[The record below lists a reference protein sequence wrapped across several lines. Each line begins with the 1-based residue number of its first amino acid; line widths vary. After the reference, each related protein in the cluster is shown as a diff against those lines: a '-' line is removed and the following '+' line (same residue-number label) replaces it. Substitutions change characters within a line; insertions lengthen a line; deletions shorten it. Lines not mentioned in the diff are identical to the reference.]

1 MNANPDMTL
10 PGRLPWTPAIEPADE
25 AAVAAA
31 VREAFA
37 SKTPIYPIGGGTRLD
52 YGAGPQRPG
61 IGLSLAALDRLV
73 DYPAADMTVTVGA
86 GMTMAKLARTL
97 AAAGQRLPIDM
108 PRSDRATVGGAVA
121 VDAAGPRRYGYG
133 TMRDYVLGLRAVDG
147 RGTVFSAGSRVLKNA
162 AGYNLCRLLTGSLG
176 TLGIV
181 TQVTLMVRPVP
192 EASALVACDLHDL
205 AAAERLLD
213 GLVRSE
219 VLPVAVE
226 LRTRPAGRAGVAPA
240 PTPEGS
246 PVRLVAGFEGR
257 RAEVE
262 WMVARLCEQWRHA
275 GVSSLTT
282 VTDGDA
288 ESWWNWLTDF
298 PADFQVGVL
307 PGVMVETM
315 ARLGALLPDCSM
327 QAHAGDGVV
336 RVQWPPRAAAGKGL
350 APLLRDTLR
359 PAVAE
364 FGGTLVVL
372 SNNGNGDGDQNGDEN
387 LGREDVW
394 GPPGD
399 AAAMAVMR
407 ALKERFD
414 PAGVLNP
421 GRFIY

>member
-1 MNANPDMTL
+1 MNGQPRHDASDGPL
-10 PGRLPWTPAIEPADE
+10 PLTQTIEPADE

-52 YGAGPQRPG
+52 YGAAAATAGHRALAGRARTGSSTTRP
-61 IGLSLAALDRLV
+61 
-73 DYPAADMTVTVGA
+73 ADMTVTVGA

-147 RGTVFSAGSRVLKNA
+147 RGTVFSAGCRVLEKRRRLQPLPPPDRLAGHAGRRDAGDAHGSPCAGGFGPGGLRPPRPGRRRAA
-162 AGYNLCRLLTGSLG
+162 AGRRWSVRRRCPWPSSCARG
-176 TLGIV
+176 
-181 TQVTLMVRPVP
+181 RPV
-192 EASALVACDLHDL
+192 V
-205 AAAERLLD
+205 
-213 GLVRSE
+213 
-219 VLPVAVE
+219 
-226 LRTRPAGRAGVAPA
+226 PA
-240 PTPEGS
+240 PRRRRCPRAA
-246 PVRLVAGFEGR
+246 PIRLVVGFEGR

-327 QAHAGDGVV
+327 QAHAGNGVV
-336 RVQWPPRAAAGKGL
+336 RVQWPPRAARRQGAGHAAARHAAAGRRGTRRH
-350 APLLRDTLR
+350 ARRPLDRRRR
-359 PAVAE
+359 PAA
-364 FGGTLVVL
+364 TK
-372 SNNGNGDGDQNGDEN
+372 